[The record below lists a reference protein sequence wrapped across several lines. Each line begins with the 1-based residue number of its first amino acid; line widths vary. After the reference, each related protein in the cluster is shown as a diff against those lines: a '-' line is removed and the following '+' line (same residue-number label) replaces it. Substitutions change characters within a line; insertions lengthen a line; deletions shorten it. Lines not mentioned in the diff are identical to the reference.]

1 MQRVCFA
8 LQVRPDRVDEYR
20 LRHRDVWPEMLEA
33 LASAGWHNYSLY
45 LRPDGLLVGTLECED
60 FAAAKTAMAAQKVN
74 ARWQAVV
81 GDLFTDANGQRP
93 DQMMYPLEE
102 VFHLP

>member
-20 LRHRDVWPEMLEA
+20 QRHREVWPEMLEA
-33 LASAGWHNYSLY
+33 LDSAGWHNYSLY
-45 LRPDGLLVGTLECED
+45 LRPDGLLVGTLECDD
-60 FAAAKTAMAAQKVN
+60 FDAAKAAMAAQKVN
-74 ARWQAVV
+74 SRWQAVV
-81 GDLFTDANGQRP
+81 GDLFTDANGRTP